1 MADPFRQP
9 AITPTANA
17 LAKLDAMSVDPLRA
31 VCAALVA
38 YRPLADADAPAP
50 RVAAANALHMTNLGA
65 ASEGLLRTFQK
76 QIFVDEAATT
86 QAHISTRLYFFA
98 TYFESGKCILT
109 FERPPRTES
118 NDNLRARGG
127 RGNFAADYESHRDA
141 VAEWVDDG
149 EVSIVVRDIATAV
162 ALGRFYY
169 RHVIS
174 LKSAARVVGSH
185 PATLSVVGA
194 LIFALYLFH

>member
-9 AITPTANA
+9 ATTPTRSA
-17 LAKLDAMSVDPLRA
+17 LAKLDAMSVNPIRA
-31 VCAALVA
+31 ICAALVA
-38 YRPLADADAPAP
+38 YRIIDASDARAE
-50 RVAAANALHMTNLGA
+50 RVTAANALHMTYVGA

-76 QIFVDEAATT
+76 RIFVDEAGTT
-86 QAHISTRLYFFA
+86 QAHISTQLYFFA

-109 FERPPRTES
+109 FEHPPRTES

-127 RGNFAADYESHRDA
+127 HGNFATDYESHQQA

-149 EVSIVVRDIATAV
+149 EVSIVVRDIVTAV

-169 RHVIS
+169 RHVIGWQR
-174 LKSAARVVGSH
+174 AAIVVGSH
-185 PATLSVVGA
+185 PVTLSVVGA
-194 LIFALYLFH
+194 ILFLLYSFR